1 MSRPKSVRRPHQVRL
16 WVFVVLVLTL
26 MGTLL
31 GRLAMVQI
39 GEHDDY
45 VLAAA
50 QVNTRVVVQPAVRG
64 RIVDAARRP
73 LADNTSAATVTVERA
88 VLLAAKDGGRSLIG
102 RVASL
107 LRMPFAQLW
116 GKTHLCG
123 TAGAPRAPLCFNG
136 SPYQPIPIAD
146 GVDPVRALSLLEQP
160 ESFPGVGVVAQ
171 PTRHYPHLDGLQAS
185 HVLGYLNRAT
195 VADVNSGAGQIGD
208 TDLVGRSGL
217 EAQYDAVL
225 RGVSGRTTVSI
236 DPRSVVTGQI
246 SVVNPV
252 PGNDVVT
259 HLSAPVQAASEK
271 ALAGAIAAARARGW
285 KADSGAAVV
294 MDVTSGA
301 VVAAASYP
309 SYRPEVWTGGI
320 SETDLAA
327 LTNAKAGTPLV
338 SRLTSSVFAPAS
350 TFKVISLP
358 AAVNAGN
365 MLSGSYNC
373 GASFRVGN
381 RDFHNYES
389 TAHGVISLRD
399 ALVIS
404 CDTIFYQ
411 FAYRSWLSQ
420 GGLAA
425 TSDARDPFVAMA
437 KDFGLGV
444 RTGVDLP
451 GESAGRI
458 PDRAW
463 KQQNWDDTRVD
474 TCARARS
481 GYPDVARVDPTRAT
495 YLKALAVENCQSGF
509 QLRAG
514 DAANFSIGQGD
525 VAVTPLQ
532 MASAYAAIANG
543 GTLWTPQVAAAF
555 ATPGGALVKTIKPQ
569 ASGRVA
575 LSPSMLTFLRSAL
588 RGVVTDGTAK
598 AAFAGFPLASY
609 PVAGKTGTAE
619 VFGKQSTS
627 WFVSYAPANR
637 PKYAVVVVVSQA
649 GTGAETAA
657 PAVRKI
663 YEAIRSQPQSQS

>member
-1 MSRPKSVRRPHQVRL
+1 MSFPMTSGRSHQTRL
-16 WVFVVLVLTL
+16 WVFVVLVVAL

-31 GRLAMVQI
+31 TRLTMVQI

-45 VLAAA
+45 VLAATR
-50 QVNTRVVVQPAVRG
+50 VNTRVIVQPAVRG
-64 RIVDAARRP
+64 RILDAARKP

-88 VLLAAKDGGRSLIG
+88 ALLAADDGGRALIR
-102 RVASL
+102 RVAAL
-107 LRMPFAQLW
+107 LGMPFPELW

-123 TAGAPRAPLCFNG
+123 TPGAPRAPVCFNG
-136 SPYQPIPIAD
+136 SPYQPIPIAE
-146 GVDPVRALSLLEQP
+146 GVDPRRALSLVEQP
-160 ESFPGVGVVAQ
+160 ENFPGIAVEARPV
-171 PTRHYPHLDGLQAS
+171 RHYAHIDGLQAS
-185 HVLGYLNRAT
+185 HILGYLDRAT
-195 VADVNSGAGQIGD
+195 ADDVSSAGGQIAD

-225 RGVSGRTTVSI
+225 RGTSGRTTVSI

-246 SVVNPV
+246 SAISPV
-252 PGNDVVT
+252 PGQDVIT
-259 HLSAPVQAASEK
+259 HISAPIQAASEK
-271 ALAGAIAAARARGW
+271 ALTDAVTDARSHGW

-294 MDVTSGA
+294 LDVTNGA

-320 SETDLAA
+320 SERDLAA

-338 SRLTSSVFAPAS
+338 SRATSSIFSPAS

-365 MLSGSYNC
+365 SLSGTYNC

-389 TAHGVISLRD
+389 TAHGVINLHK
-399 ALVIS
+399 AIVIS

-425 TSDARDPFVAMA
+425 KSDTADPFVAMA
-437 KDFGLGV
+437 KDYGLGV
-444 RTGVDLP
+444 RTGIDLP

-463 KQQNWDDTRVD
+463 KQQTWDDTKVD
-474 TCARARS
+474 SCTRART
-481 GYPDVARVDPTRAT
+481 GYPEVARSDAPRAV
-495 YLKALAVENCQSGF
+495 YLKALAAENCQTGF
-509 QLRAG
+509 QFRAG

-525 VAVTPLQ
+525 VGVTPLQ

-543 GTLWTPQVAAAF
+543 GTLWTPQLAAAF
-555 ATPGGALVKTIKPQ
+555 ATPDGTTVRTVQPKVGGQV
-569 ASGRVA
+569 G
-575 LSPSMLTFLRSAL
+575 LSPGMLTFLHSAL

-598 AAFAGFPLASY
+598 AAFTGFPLASY
-609 PVAGKTGTAE
+609 PIAGKTGTAE
-619 VFGKQSTS
+619 VFGKQTTS
-627 WFVSYAPANR
+627 WFVSYAPATR

-663 YEAIRSQPQSQS
+663 YEAIRSQR

>member
-1 MSRPKSVRRPHQVRL
+1 MSLPKAARRSYQVRL
-16 WVFVVLVLTL
+16 WVFVVIVVVL

-31 GRLAMVQI
+31 ARLTVVQI
-39 GEHDDY
+39 GEHDAY
-45 VLAAA
+45 ARAAT

-64 RIVDAARRP
+64 RILDATRKP
-73 LADNTSAATVTVERA
+73 LADNTSAAFVTVERS
-88 VLLAAKDGGRSLIG
+88 VLLSAKDGGRALIG
-102 RVASL
+102 RVATL
-107 LRMPFAQLW
+107 LGMPSAQLW
-116 GKTHLCG
+116 GKTYLCG
-123 TAGAPRAPLCFNG
+123 TSGAPKAPVCFNG
-136 SPYQPIPIAD
+136 SPYQPIPIAQ
-146 GVDPVRALSLLEQP
+146 GVDPQRALSLLEQP
-160 ESFPGVGVVAQ
+160 ENFPGIGVGAQ
-171 PTRHYPHLDGLQAS
+171 PVRHYPHLDGLQAS
-185 HVLGYLNRAT
+185 HVLGYLDRAT
-195 VADVNSGAGQIGD
+195 VADVNGAAGRIGD

-217 EAQYDAVL
+217 EAQYDTVL
-225 RGVSGRTTVSI
+225 RGISGRTTVSI

-246 SVVNPV
+246 SAASPI
-252 PGNDVVT
+252 PGQDVIT
-259 HLSAPVQAASEK
+259 HLSAPIQTASEK
-271 ALAGAIAAARARGW
+271 ALSDAIAAARSRGW

-294 MDVTSGA
+294 MDVTNGA

-309 SYRPEVWTGGI
+309 SYLPEVWTGGI
-320 SETDLAA
+320 SARDLAA
-327 LTNAKAGTPLV
+327 LTDAKAGTPLV
-338 SRLTSSVFAPAS
+338 SRLTSSVFSPAS

-358 AAVNAGN
+358 AAINAGN
-365 MLSGSYNC
+365 ALSGTYNC

-389 TAHGVISLRD
+389 TAHGVINLHT

-425 TSDARDPFVAMA
+425 KSDAGDPFVAMA
-437 KDFGLGV
+437 KDYGLGV
-444 RTGVDLP
+444 RTGIDLP

-463 KQQNWDDTRVD
+463 KQQSWDDTKVD
-474 TCARARS
+474 TCARAVS
-481 GYPDVARVDPTRAT
+481 GYPDVARTDPTRAI
-495 YLKALAVENCQSGF
+495 YLKALAVENCQTGF
-509 QLRAG
+509 QFRAG

-525 VAVTPLQ
+525 VAATPLQ

-543 GTLWTPQVAAAF
+543 GTLWTPQIAAAF
-555 ATPGGALVKTIKPQ
+555 AKPDGTLVRTIKPK
-569 ASGRVA
+569 ARGRVG
-575 LSPSMLTFLRSAL
+575 LSAKMLAFLHSAL

-598 AAFAGFPLASY
+598 TAFAGFPLASY

-619 VFGKQSTS
+619 VFGKQTTS
-627 WFVSYAPANR
+627 WFVSYAPANK

-663 YEAIRSQPQSQS
+663 YEAIRLQP